1 MAVKKFA
8 QNLCAVLLAGSIAT
22 AGTGRLTAADRV
34 RSVGASGPESGYENS
49 ALRLPD
55 PHKELHHLSKN
66 LKLTRNQR
74 AGVNSIL
81 EERAREIQLLLDV
94 QALTEEYRNALAAR
108 VMEESNAQ
116 IETLLRSK
124 QKRKFDKELAKDHET
139 H

>member
-1 MAVKKFA
+1 VKKFTK
-8 QNLCAVLLAGSIAT
+8 NLCAVLLAGSIAA
-22 AGTGRLTAADRV
+22 AGADRLMGADRV
-34 RSVGASGPESGYENS
+34 RSVGASGPESGYEGS
-49 ALRLPD
+49 VLRPPD

-94 QALTEEYRNALAAR
+94 QALSEEYRNALAAR

-116 IETLLRSK
+116 IEILLRSK